1 MFLEDSGVVSP
12 SLETKIGRLVLRH
25 PVMNASGI
33 LGSGAAGFA
42 RLAKAGVAAL
52 VTKSFTREPRRG
64 YSTPIAMPLPY
75 GLLNAVGLSNPG
87 AEALQELLRYARSLG
102 VPVIVSIA
110 GSDEEEFAEVAA
122 VAEESGASA
131 VELNLSCPHAR
142 GRGLEL
148 GMDPRKVRNIVSAVA
163 STVRIPVWAK
173 LGLSDR
179 VLDSASAALE
189 AGAEG
194 LVLINTIRAMRI
206 DVWAKKPV
214 LGNRVGGLSGPA
226 IHPIAVR
233 VVYEVYG
240 ETGADIV
247 GVGGVED
254 WETAVEMVLAGARAV
269 QVGTAIVTKGEQ
281 VVLEILEGM
290 RRYLELVGAKS
301 LEELVGAAHWA

>member
-1 MFLEDSGVVSP
+1 MTPG
-12 SLETKIGRLVLRH
+12 LETRISGLVLRH

-33 LGSGAAGFA
+33 LGSGAKGFA
-42 RLAKAGVAAL
+42 RLVRAGVAAL

-64 YSTPIAMPLPY
+64 YPTPIAVPLPY

-87 AEALQELLRYARSLG
+87 AEALPKLLRYARGLG
-102 VPVIVSIA
+102 VPVVVSIA

-148 GMDPRKVRNIVSAVA
+148 GMDPGKVRSIVSAVA
-163 STVRIPVWAK
+163 STVRVPVWAK
-173 LGLSDR
+173 LGMSDR
-179 VLDSASAALE
+179 LLDSASAALE
-189 AGAEG
+189 AGARA

-226 IHPIAVR
+226 IHPVAVR
-233 VVYEVYG
+233 AVYEVYG

-254 WETAVEMVLAGARAV
+254 WETAIELVLAGARAV
-269 QVGTAIVTKGEQ
+269 QVGTAIVTRGEQ
-281 VVLEILEGM
+281 VISEILEGM
-290 RRYLELVGAKS
+290 RKYLEITGAGS
-301 LEELVGAAHWA
+301 LEELVGAAHRA